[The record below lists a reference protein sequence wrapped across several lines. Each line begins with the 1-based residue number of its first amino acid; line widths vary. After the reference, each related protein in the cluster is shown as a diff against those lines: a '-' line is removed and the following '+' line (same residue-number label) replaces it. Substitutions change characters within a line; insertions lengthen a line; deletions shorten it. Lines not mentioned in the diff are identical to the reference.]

1 MPGPQSCFFRPCAT
15 PPADAEAASHKLL
28 VRGGFI
34 RQVGAGLWTFLP
46 LGWRVHQKVVQ
57 IIREEINAIGGQE
70 MLEPVLTPAELWET
84 SGRIGIPIVFKLKDR
99 AGRDFVLPFSHEET
113 MTFHARE
120 LQSYKQLPQLWY
132 HFSTKERDEPRP
144 RGGLLRVREFIMKDS
159 YSFDRDE
166 AGLDRS
172 FDAHKG
178 AYERIWERCG
188 LEAYYVEA
196 ESGIMGGRESSGFM
210 APAESGENI
219 LVRCENGDYF
229 ADYDAARGIPRA
241 PDVPRAAGPAGG
253 GRDAGRGDDRGA
265 GGASSA
271 STRPRRRRRCRS
283 WSASGWC
290 WRSIRGDDRLSEE
303 KLVTALGEAYRPD
316 DGGRDQGGRSAPAAA
331 RSGRSAVTV
340 DVVADEALREGQFVA
355 GANRDGWH
363 LRGVRRAATTTRS
376 SRTSGRRTPATR
388 ARCAAA
394 SCIEQPAIELGHIF
408 KLGTFYSVPF
418 GATFLDEDGEEK
430 PLVMGSYGI
439 GPARTMAAIVEQHHD
454 DKGIQWPASVA
465 PYDVHIVVLPGLEEH
480 ARGGRRRARRGR
492 LRRAARRPRCACGGE
507 VRGRRSDRL
516 PGARDRRAKGGGRRY
531 GGRSRAREGGRQRGE
546 RGRARL
552 DSAREA
558 RLMARKRRFS
568 DDAVRPDD
576 RAADGRRPAHVP
588 LARGEDEALG
598 GLPEPPRARQPS
610 GSVGRR
616 DQDARAC
623 ARRRGRAL
631 PRVPPARDHRP
642 ARAHAGPDRQAV
654 PALQHVAGTIAA
666 TGRGAAWLAR

>member
-1 MPGPQSCFFRPCAT
+1 VIARASQLHLPTLRE

-84 SGRIGIPIVFKLKDR
+84 SGRFGIPIVFHLKDR
-99 AGRDFVLPFSHEET
+99 TGRDFVLPFSHEET

-166 AGLDRS
+166 AGLDKS

-241 PDVPRAAGPAGG
+241 PAFPDPLERPEEVETPGVATIEALAQFLDIDPAATSKAMPVMVGE
-253 GRDAGRGDDRGA
+253 
-265 GGASSA
+265 
-271 STRPRRRRRCRS
+271 RPVL
-283 WSASGWC
+283 AL
-290 WRSIRGDDRLSEE
+290 IRGDDRLGEE
-303 KLVTALGEAYRPD
+303 KLVTVLGEAYRPMTED
-316 DGGRDQGGRSAPAAA
+316 EIRAVFGAGGGSLGPV
-331 RSGRSAVTV
+331 GVTI
-340 DVVADEALREGQFVA
+340 DVVADEALREGQFVS

-363 LRGVRRAATTTRS
+363 LKGVQA
-376 SRTSGRRTPATR
+376 GRDYEPRFADIRQANAGDACVVCGGTLL
-388 ARCAAA
+388 
-394 SCIEQPAIELGHIF
+394 EQTAIELGHIF
-408 KLGTFYSVPF
+408 KLGTFYSERF
-418 GATFLDEDGEEK
+418 GARFLDEDGQEK
-430 PLVMGSYGI
+430 PIVMGSYGI
-439 GPARTMAAIVEQHHD
+439 GPGRTMAAIIEQHHD
-454 DKGIQWPASVA
+454 EHGIQWPVAVA
-465 PYDVHIVVLPGLEEH
+465 PYDVHIVALPGV
-480 ARGGRRRARRGR
+480 ADRAES
-492 LRRAARRPRCACGGE
+492 LAA
-507 VRGRRSDRL
+507 D
-516 PGARDRRAKGGGRRY
+516 
-531 GGRSRAREGGRQRGE
+531 
-546 RGRARL
+546 L
-552 DSAREA
+552 DAAGFAVLLDDREA
-558 RLMARKRRFS
+558 RAGEKFADADLIGCPVRVTVGRKLAE
-568 DDAVRPDD
+568 DGTVDVRE
-576 RAADGRRPAHVP
+576 RTK
-588 LARGEDEALG
+588 GEDNAVSAGELVATVRETLG
-598 GLPEPPRARQPS
+598 
-610 GSVGRR
+610 
-616 DQDARAC
+616 
-623 ARRRGRAL
+623 
-631 PRVPPARDHRP
+631 
-642 ARAHAGPDRQAV
+642 
-654 PALQHVAGTIAA
+654 
-666 TGRGAAWLAR
+666 